1 MRISDIQIRD
11 PFVVFENGVYYLFG
25 STDKDIW
32 KNRAAGFD
40 VYTSEGD
47 LADGLTCVDGPFPAF
62 RPPENFWS
70 ETNFWA
76 PEVHRYNGS
85 YYMFAT
91 FKPREG
97 RRGTAILKSESGVTG
112 PYLPWSLNAR
122 GVSAPVTPADW
133 ECLDGTFFVEQ
144 GKPYMVFCREW
155 RQVGDGEVCV
165 MPLTEDLR
173 RAAVNLNGTAP
184 RVLFRAS
191 EAPWAY
197 ELKGRAPG
205 SYVTDGPFMHRTQ
218 DGTLLMLWSSFGKDD
233 RYCIGTARS
242 LDGTLWGP
250 WVQSGEPLYS
260 GDGGHGM
267 LFRGRNGKLYLSIH
281 RPNKTPFDRP
291 IFLEA
296 AESGGTITIQ
306 SGSVVTEECFYD

>member
-11 PFVVFENGVYYLFG
+11 PFVVFENGVYYMFG

-32 KNRAAGFD
+32 KSRATGFD
-40 VYTSEGD
+40 VYISETGKTGSEED
-47 LADGLTCVDGPFPAF
+47 PSGGLTCFDGPFPAF
-62 RPPENFWS
+62 RPPQDFWS

-97 RRGTAILKSESGVTG
+97 RRGTAILKSESEVTG
-112 PYLPWSLNAR
+112 PYLPWSLNTA
-122 GVSAPVTPADW
+122 GVSGPVTPADW

-144 GKPYMVFCREW
+144 GKPYMVFCHEW
-155 RQVGDGEVCV
+155 QQVGDGEVCV

-173 RAAVNLNGTAP
+173 HAAVNPDGDAAP

-197 ELKGRAPG
+197 ELKGRTPA

-218 DGTLLMLWSSFGKDD
+218 DGTLLMLWSSFGKDG
-233 RYCIGTARS
+233 RYCIGAARS
-242 LDGTLWGP
+242 EDGTLRGP
-250 WVQSGEPLYS
+250 WVQSKEPLYRD
-260 GDGGHGM
+260 DGGHGM
-267 LFRGRNGKLYLSIH
+267 LFRGREGKLYLAIH
-281 RPNKTPFDRP
+281 RPNETPFERP
-291 IFLEA
+291 IFLEW
-296 AESGGTITIQ
+296 
-306 SGSVVTEECFYD
+306 FYD